1 MVYHDKTTGHMILG
15 EAAINLAFDEQEI
28 TLVALIR
35 QLSEMAEQER
45 NDERVTQIA
54 DARNWLKGFIESST
68 RDRAEL
74 NWLVETGQAPVNLKD
89 YRRCGHCCLF
99 CAGAAPGLSARE
111 AGQRGSG
118 IVHVGQNLT
127 RT

>member
-28 TLVALIR
+28 TLVALTR

-45 NDERVTQIA
+45 NDERVAQIA
-54 DARNWLKGFIESST
+54 DARNWLKGFIEPST

-89 YRRCGHCCLF
+89 YR
-99 CAGAAPGLSARE
+99 
-111 AGQRGSG
+111 
-118 IVHVGQNLT
+118 
-127 RT
+127 

>member
-35 QLSEMAEQER
+35 QLSDMAEQER

-54 DARNWLKGFIESST
+54 DARN
-68 RDRAEL
+68 
-74 NWLVETGQAPVNLKD
+74 
-89 YRRCGHCCLF
+89 
-99 CAGAAPGLSARE
+99 
-111 AGQRGSG
+111 
-118 IVHVGQNLT
+118 
-127 RT
+127 

>member
-35 QLSEMAEQER
+35 QLSDMAEQEH

-54 DARNWLKGFIESST
+54 DARNWLKGFIKSST
-68 RDRAEL
+68 RDHAEL

-89 YRRCGHCCLF
+89 YR
-99 CAGAAPGLSARE
+99 
-111 AGQRGSG
+111 
-118 IVHVGQNLT
+118 
-127 RT
+127 

>member
-15 EAAINLAFDEQEI
+15 EAAINLAFEEQEI

-89 YRRCGHCCLF
+89 YR
-99 CAGAAPGLSARE
+99 
-111 AGQRGSG
+111 
-118 IVHVGQNLT
+118 
-127 RT
+127 

>member
-74 NWLVETGQAPVNLKD
+74 NWRVETGQAPVNLKD
-89 YRRCGHCCLF
+89 YR
-99 CAGAAPGLSARE
+99 
-111 AGQRGSG
+111 
-118 IVHVGQNLT
+118 
-127 RT
+127 

>member
-45 NDERVTQIA
+45 NDERVAQIA
-54 DARNWLKGFIESST
+54 DARNWLKGFIEPST

-89 YRRCGHCCLF
+89 YR
-99 CAGAAPGLSARE
+99 
-111 AGQRGSG
+111 
-118 IVHVGQNLT
+118 
-127 RT
+127 